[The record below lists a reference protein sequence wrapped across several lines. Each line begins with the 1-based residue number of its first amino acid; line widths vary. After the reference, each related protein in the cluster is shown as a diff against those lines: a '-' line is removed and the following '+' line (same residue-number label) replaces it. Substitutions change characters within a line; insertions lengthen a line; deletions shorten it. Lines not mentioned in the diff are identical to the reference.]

1 MTTRVLVIG
10 GGLAGAAAAIAA
22 SSAGADVTLLS
33 RAPGATALYAGGM
46 EITPD
51 VERVMMTEPYHPFT
65 RLYRDHAILAADLSA
80 VGEDLTERLTEVG
93 LPCVG
98 HPGLYSDIHGTA
110 RHADV
115 VPATVRSGELGGLRN
130 RTVAVIEIAGV
141 GDYDA
146 ESTAEALVEEH
157 GVIASVAR
165 VNVAGLPILPALG
178 DLFGRPAPKPR
189 SKAEVL
195 AYPPGFVDLPE
206 NGFELLCAPPAP
218 HGWRLHHALEQA
230 LAAAGVKRENA
241 EVTGFDTTGDRLRA
255 ARVGDRAWDADAFVL
270 ATGRF
275 IGGGLVKSRLM
286 REPLLDLAVYYQG
299 EPIDAAYGVLRHL
312 EYVDSEPAF
321 RTGLLTDGELRPIG
335 ADGQPPF
342 ANLWAAGSILGG
354 YDSVGGGCG
363 FGLPLLTGRLAGRL
377 AAA

>member
-22 SSAGADVTLLS
+22 SAAGAEVTLLT

-51 VERVMMTEPYHPFT
+51 IERVMMTEPYHPFT
-65 RLYRDHAILAADLSA
+65 RLYRDHTVLAADLQA
-80 VGEDLTERLTEVG
+80 VGQDLARRLTEVG
-93 LPCVG
+93 LPCVRQA
-98 HPGLYSDIHGTA
+98 GLYADIHGRA
-110 RHADV
+110 RHADI
-115 VPATVRSGELGGLRN
+115 VPATVRPGELGGLRN
-130 RTVAVIEIAGV
+130 RTVGVIEVPGV

-146 ESTAEALVEEH
+146 ESTAEALVEH
-157 GVIASVAR
+157 RVNATVAR
-165 VNVAGLPILPALG
+165 VKVPDLPMLPALG

-189 SKAEVL
+189 AKADML

-218 HGWRLHHALEQA
+218 HGWRLHRALEKA
-230 LAAAGVKRENA
+230 LSVAGVKCENA
-241 EVTGFDTTGDRLRA
+241 EVAGFDRTDDRLRA
-255 ARVGDRAWDADAFVL
+255 ARAGGREWEADAFVL

-275 IGGGLVKSRLM
+275 IGGGLMKSRLV

-299 EPIDAAYGVLRHL
+299 EPIDTAYGVLRHL
-312 EYVDSEPAF
+312 EYVDSGPAF

-335 ADGQPPF
+335 VDSKPAF
-342 ANLWAAGSILGG
+342 SNLWAAGSILGG
-354 YDSVGGGCG
+354 YDYLGGGCG